1 MDNILFIPAT
11 RETAWVGDML
21 PGTSPAELPVAGKR
35 IIDYAIEH
43 AQRFGVMFT
52 EVLDWHFSERL
63 ADDFADMTRTGF
75 PVFYMKGEGELPKG
89 LNDIDGYSSPLTGNI
104 TDGLVVVWGLV
115 LSMHMAED
123 VSIEPITEQECAETP
138 AGVYRREGGRWM
150 RVVPHGLVVRNVKAW
165 HELNLVVLRHPEE
178 FTVPG
183 YSSERGVHIG
193 RNVVLE
199 HGTEVKPPVLLQ
211 DNTWLAR
218 NVRLEGDVIV
228 DSGSYIS
235 EGSRLR
241 KTVVCSNTFIGEG
254 LDLESKIVVGRR
266 VIDAE
271 TGTWIDLEE
280 PGLAR
285 QIPVGLGWLRSL
297 WHFLRGRS
305 YGRRG

>member
-1 MDNILFIPAT
+1 
-11 RETAWVGDML
+11 
-21 PGTSPAELPVAGKR
+21 
-35 IIDYAIEH
+35 
-43 AQRFGVMFT
+43 
-52 EVLDWHFSERL
+52 
-63 ADDFADMTRTGF
+63 
-75 PVFYMKGEGELPKG
+75 
-89 LNDIDGYSSPLTGNI
+89 
-104 TDGLVVVWGLV
+104 
-115 LSMHMAED
+115 
-123 VSIEPITEQECAETP
+123 
-138 AGVYRREGGRWM
+138 M

-211 DNTWLAR
+211 DNTWFAR

>member
-123 VSIEPITEQECAETP
+123 VSLEPITEQECAETP

>member
-1 MDNILFIPAT
+1 MDNILFVPAT

-52 EVLDWHFSERL
+52 EVLDWRFSERL

-123 VSIEPITEQECAETP
+123 VSLEPITEAECAETP

-211 DNTWLAR
+211 DNTWFAR

-254 LDLESKIVVGRR
+254 LDLEGKIVVGRR

-271 TGTWIDLEE
+271 SGTWVDLEE

-285 QIPVGLGWLRSL
+285 RIPTGLGWLRSL

>member
-138 AGVYRREGGRWM
+138 AGVYKREGGRWM

-211 DNTWLAR
+211 DNTWFAR

-271 TGTWIDLEE
+271 SGTWIDLEE